1 MEDRF
6 NDFYD
11 TLLDNL
17 DSYSGEYASFIDCGP
32 NLFKLLCNLLDH
44 DINKELRSDICSAI
58 AYYVVPMD
66 IIPEQVYGPY
76 GYIDDIY
83 LSVFV
88 LKRVAKEYDYDFL
101 QLVWN
106 NPDINIKDVMDEC
119 YERSLEVLE
128 EEDINAILEYIG
140 LK

>member
-1 MEDRF
+1 
-6 NDFYD
+6 
-11 TLLDNL
+11 
-17 DSYSGEYASFIDCGP
+17 
-32 NLFKLLCNLLDH
+32 
-44 DINKELRSDICSAI
+44 
-58 AYYVVPMD
+58 MD

>member
-6 NDFYD
+6 KDFYD

-32 NLFKLLCNLLDH
+32 NLFKLLCNLLDY
-44 DINKELRSDICSAI
+44 DINKELRNDICSAI